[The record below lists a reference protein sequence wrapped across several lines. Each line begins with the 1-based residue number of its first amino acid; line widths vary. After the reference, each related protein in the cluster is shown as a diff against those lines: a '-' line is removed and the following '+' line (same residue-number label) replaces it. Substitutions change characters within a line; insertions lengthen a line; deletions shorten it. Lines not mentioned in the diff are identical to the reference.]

1 MYILKQSKITPSL
14 LEKIKGKQSIILQKN
29 KIVKGEI
36 LFLMSH
42 LSQTR
47 DKTWAVN
54 HQLKKIVQRN
64 SQVNERKGNRS
75 GSSNREEKQVIFKN
89 D

>member
-14 LEKIKGKQSIILQKN
+14 LEKIKGKRSIILQKN

-42 LSQTR
+42 LS
-47 DKTWAVN
+47 
-54 HQLKKIVQRN
+54 
-64 SQVNERKGNRS
+64 
-75 GSSNREEKQVIFKN
+75 
-89 D
+89 